1 MLARICSIPVCLL
14 LTSCEAV
21 EELERTIELAGADE
35 FRGVEISDENRCSAY
50 NSSDYSYPQS
60 VEDDII
66 EAQDGLFSPYT
77 LQCYSSPRQTD
88 IEHIVARSE
97 AHDSGLC
104 ADSDSTRRAFARDLL
119 NLTLAPPNLNRYEK
133 GALDV
138 AEWQPEHNK
147 CWFAQRTI
155 SVRRKYGLT
164 IDRRE
169 ANAVDEVLDDC
180 ESTVM
185 VVPACAQ

>member
-1 MLARICSIPVCLL
+1 MPPRALVVLGIILIQACDPL
-14 LTSCEAV
+14 
-21 EELERTIELAGADE
+21 EELGRAIALSGQDS
-35 FRGVEISDENRCSAY
+35 FRSVEIEDENRCSVY
-50 NSSDYSYPQS
+50 NSSEYSYPQS

-77 LQCYSSPRQTD
+77 LQCYSSQRQTD

-104 ADSDSTRRAFARDLL
+104 AASDSTKRAFARDLL
-119 NLTLAPPNLNRYEK
+119 NLTVAPPNLNRYEK

-155 SVRRKYGLT
+155 AVRRKYNLT

-169 ANAVDEVLDDC
+169 ANAIDEVLSDC
-180 ESTVM
+180 ESTIM
-185 VVPACAQ
+185 IVPACAE